1 MSDWTDYNKMKESF
15 KKETVGEDSSLM
27 RQNLSGKDNQNFS
40 NNDNLLGRKNSS
52 KYNGN
57 ILVTFRCLLYKN
69 VKFPE
74 NTVIEDTF
82 YIKNDKRYEKYDEYF
97 NFIKEQVAY
106 NLFNTRD
113 VKKFKKFIILW
124 IGYERDL

>member
-1 MSDWTDYNKMKESF
+1 MSDWTKYNEERENF
-15 KKETVGEDSSLM
+15 KKDTVNEESSLIKK
-27 RQNLSGKDNQNFS
+27 NLLNNQNFS